1 MPEIFVDLGL
11 KRNTINYHPQI
22 GTEKGLERGW
32 EPRGPAAGLQRRP
45 PPARTGSIMGAMKNG
60 NYLCN

>member
-45 PPARTGSIMGAMKNG
+45 PHA
-60 NYLCN
+60 